1 MPPRKPPQDQ
11 TITDQPQNRQPL
23 QPLPDEAFVAAR
35 LRRIAA
41 DIILEAETLEAKAGR
56 QPRRNPRLV
65 VAECLEAIANHSS
78 KGRKTR

>member
-1 MPPRKPPQDQ
+1 
-11 TITDQPQNRQPL
+11 
-23 QPLPDEAFVAAR
+23 
-35 LRRIAA
+35 
-41 DIILEAETLEAKAGR
+41 LEAKAGR